1 MKKKSST
8 RIDDINAALCDG
20 DITQSQYE
28 ELLADEEKT
37 KLYNRIKNG
46 GIAAFFLAISLTMIL
61 S

>member
-1 MKKKSST
+1 MNKKSNT
-8 RIDDINAALCDG
+8 RIDDINTALCDG
-20 DITQSQYE
+20 DITQGQYE
-28 ELLADEEKT
+28 ELLAEEEKT

>member
-28 ELLADEEKT
+28 ELLADEEET
-37 KLYNRIKNG
+37 NLYDRKNVEI
-46 GIAAFFLAISLTMIL
+46 IAAFFLVISLTMIL